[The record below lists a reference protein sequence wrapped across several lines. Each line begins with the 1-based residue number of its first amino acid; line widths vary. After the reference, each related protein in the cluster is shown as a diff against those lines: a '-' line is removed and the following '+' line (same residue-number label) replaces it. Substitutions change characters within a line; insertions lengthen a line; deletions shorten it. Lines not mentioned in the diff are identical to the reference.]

1 MSDDDEIRPWPTT
14 FICGLD
20 LGQANDWTALC
31 VNQLVR
37 RADGQFDHQGRHLE
51 RWQGER
57 YPVVVRA
64 VGERVAALKGPRYN
78 HRPSYLPPI
87 PRPRVV
93 LVVDYTGVGRP
104 VVDMLEEA
112 RFECDLIPVTITAG
126 MSVTRSEDGGDYRVP
141 KRILASTLQVL
152 LQTERFKV
160 QRSLDLAATLQAE
173 MKNFRVKI
181 NLLGHESYG
190 AGDDWREGNHDDLV
204 LAAALA
210 CWAGESGMGTGE
222 LMPVGGALKASL
234 DDWFEQ

>member
-1 MSDDDEIRPWPTT
+1 MSDQE
-14 FICGLD
+14 FIPPSKKTYVLGLD

-37 RADGQFDHQGRHLE
+37 LPDGQFEHQARHLE
-51 RWQGER
+51 RWRGEK
-57 YPVVVRA
+57 YPAIVRA
-64 VGERVAALKGPRYN
+64 VGERVAALKGPRYD
-78 HRPSYLPPI
+78 HRPSYLPQI

-104 VVDMLEEA
+104 VVDMFEEA
-112 RFECDLIPVTITAG
+112 KFECDLIPVTITGG
-126 MSVTRSEDGGDYRVP
+126 MVVTRSEDGGDYRVP

-152 LQTERFKV
+152 LQTERLKV
-160 QRSLDLAATLQAE
+160 QRTLDLAATLQAE

-222 LMPVGGALKASL
+222 LLPVGGELRDTL
-234 DDWFEQ
+234 NQWFQQ